1 MKRFLVGIA
10 LTSSLVA
17 CGISQQQEVQMGQE
31 YAQQI
36 NAQLPIVQDPELNRY
51 INVLGDS
58 ISRLTSRRDL
68 DWHFFIVDS
77 KEVNAFAVPGGFV
90 YVNRGLI
97 ERADKMDEVAG
108 VLGHEI
114 GHVVRRHTVKQM
126 EKEQG
131 ANVGITLACVLTGV
145 CNSQVAG
152 AAIQLG
158 GGALFARFSRQDE
171 SEADQEGFNNVV
183 HAGISPEG
191 MVSMFRK
198 LLEERKTRPA
208 GVEAWFITHPLEED
222 RITAVQA
229 RINQLPPRTLAN
241 LGTDTRNFHI
251 FKARLLSLPPSPPPR
266 QAQ

>member
-1 MKRFLVGIA
+1 MKRFIIGVA
-10 LTSSLVA
+10 LTVPLVA
-17 CGISQQQEVQMGQE
+17 CGISQQQEIQMGQE

-58 ISRLTSRRDL
+58 IARLTSRKDL

-77 KEVNAFAVPGGFV
+77 KEVNAFAVPGGYV

-97 ERADKMDEVAG
+97 ERSDKMDEVAG

-152 AAIQLG
+152 AAINIAG
-158 GGALFARFSRQDE
+158 SAVFARFSRSDE
-171 SEADQEGFNNVV
+171 AEADQEGFNNVV

-191 MVSMFRK
+191 MVSMFQK
-198 LLEERKTRPA
+198 LLEERKSRPA
-208 GVEAWFITHPLEED
+208 GVEAWFLTHPLEED
-222 RITAVQA
+222 RITAIQT
-229 RINQLPPRTLAN
+229 RINQLPPSTLAN
-241 LGTDTRNFHI
+241 LGTDTRNFHS
-251 FKARLLSLPPSPPPR
+251 FKARLQSLPPSPPPK
-266 QAQ
+266 QVQ

>member
-1 MKRFLVGIA
+1 MKRFIIGAA
-10 LTSSLVA
+10 LTIPLVA
-17 CGISQQQEVQMGQE
+17 CGISQQQEIQMGQE

-58 ISRLTSRRDL
+58 IAGLTSRKDL

-77 KEVNAFAVPGGFV
+77 KEVNAFAVPGGYV

-97 ERADKMDEVAG
+97 ERSDKMDEVAG

-152 AAIQLG
+152 AAINIAG
-158 GGALFARFSRQDE
+158 SAVFARFSRSDE
-171 SEADQEGFNNVV
+171 AEADQEGFNNVV
-183 HAGISPEG
+183 RAGISPEG
-191 MVSMFRK
+191 MVSMFQK
-198 LLEERKTRPA
+198 LLEERKSRPA
-208 GVEAWFITHPLEED
+208 GVEAWFLTHPLEED
-222 RITAVQA
+222 RITAIQT
-229 RINQLPPRTLAN
+229 RINQLPPSTLAN
-241 LGTDTRNFHI
+241 LGTDTRNFHS
-251 FKARLLSLPPSPPPR
+251 FKARLQSLPPSPPPR
-266 QAQ
+266 QGQ

>member
-1 MKRFLVGIA
+1 MKRFVIGVA
-10 LTSSLVA
+10 LTLPLVA
-17 CGISQQQEVQMGQE
+17 CGISQQQEIQMGQE

-58 ISRLTSRRDL
+58 IAGLTSRKDL
-68 DWHFFIVDS
+68 NWHFFIVDS
-77 KEVNAFAVPGGFV
+77 KEVNAFAVPGGYV

-97 ERADKMDEVAG
+97 ERSDKMDEVAG

-152 AAIQLG
+152 AAINIA
-158 GGALFARFSRQDE
+158 GGAVFARFSRSDE
-171 SEADQEGFNNVV
+171 AEADQEGFNNVV
-183 HAGISPEG
+183 RAGISPEG
-191 MVSMFRK
+191 MVSMFQK
-198 LLEERKTRPA
+198 LLEERKSRPA
-208 GVEAWFITHPLEED
+208 GVEAWFLTHPLEED
-222 RITAVQA
+222 RITAIQT
-229 RINQLPPRTLAN
+229 RINQLPPSSLAS
-241 LGTDTRNFHI
+241 LGTDTRNFHS
-251 FKARLLSLPPSPPPR
+251 FKARLQSLPPSPPPKPV
-266 QAQ
+266 Q

>member
-1 MKRFLVGIA
+1 MKRFVIGVA
-10 LTSSLVA
+10 LTLPLVA
-17 CGISQQQEVQMGQE
+17 CGISQQQEIQMGQE

-58 ISRLTSRRDL
+58 IAGLTSRKDL
-68 DWHFFIVDS
+68 NWHFFIVDS
-77 KEVNAFAVPGGFV
+77 KEVNAFAVPGGYV

-97 ERADKMDEVAG
+97 ERSDKMDEVAG

-152 AAIQLG
+152 AAINIA
-158 GGALFARFSRQDE
+158 GGAVFARFSRSDE
-171 SEADQEGFNNVV
+171 AEADQEGFNNVV
-183 HAGISPEG
+183 RAGISPEG
-191 MVSMFRK
+191 MVSMFQK
-198 LLEERKTRPA
+198 LLEERKSRPA
-208 GVEAWFITHPLEED
+208 GVEAWFLTHPLEED
-222 RITAVQA
+222 RITAIQT
-229 RINQLPPRTLAN
+229 RINQLPPSSLAS
-241 LGTDTRNFHI
+241 LGTDTRNFHS
-251 FKARLLSLPPSPPPR
+251 FKARLQSLPPSPPPR
-266 QAQ
+266 QVQ